1 MEDAS
6 DELDPEL
13 EDVVDEIQAAGVPPW
28 HSLSVESARRLED
41 EVFSAGDGP
50 EMRSVRDLR
59 IGGPDGDLP
68 IRIYRPDAEELPTL
82 LFYHGGGW
90 TLGTLDSAD
99 DICRELAVRAE
110 CLVCSVDYRLAP
122 EHPFPAA
129 VDDAYA
135 ALEWAADYADSLGG
149 DPGRLG
155 VAGTSAGGNLA
166 AVTALRVRDSGP
178 GGPNLDGQFLLYPMT
193 DRSFDRDSYREH
205 GDGPLLTA
213 DGVRWFWDQ
222 YLRSPIDEHNP
233 FATVLRAP
241 DLSGV
246 APATVVTAGF
256 DVLRDEGAAY
266 AEKLS
271 DHGVPT
277 EYDHYPT
284 LTHGFLSLT
293 DDVER
298 ADEAMDALA
307 EKIRSRLA

>member
-1 MEDAS
+1 MNHAS
-6 DELDPEL
+6 DELDSDL
-13 EDVVDEIQAAGVPPW
+13 EDVIDEIQAAGVPPW
-28 HSLSVESARRLED
+28 HSLSIESARRLED
-41 EVFSAGDGP
+41 EVFSSGSGP

-59 IGGPDGDLP
+59 IDGPDGDVP
-68 IRIYRPDAEELPTL
+68 IRVYRPHAERPSTL
-82 LFYHGGGW
+82 VFYHGGGW

-99 DICRELAVRAE
+99 DICRELAARAE

-129 VDDAYA
+129 VDDAFA
-135 ALEWAADYADSLGG
+135 AFEWAADYADSLGG

-166 AVTALRVRDSGP
+166 ATTALRARDAGP
-178 GGPNLDGQFLLYPMT
+178 DLDGQFLLYPMT

-205 GDGPLLTA
+205 GDGPLLTEE
-213 DGVRWFWDQ
+213 GVRWFWNQ
-222 YLRSPIDEHNP
+222 YLRSQVDEHNP

-241 DLSGV
+241 DLSDV
-246 APATVVTAGF
+246 APATVATAGH
-256 DVLRDEGAAY
+256 DVLRDEGVAY

-271 DHGVPT
+271 NHGVPT

-284 LTHGFLSLT
+284 LTHGFFSLT

-307 EKIRSRLA
+307 ENVRSRLE